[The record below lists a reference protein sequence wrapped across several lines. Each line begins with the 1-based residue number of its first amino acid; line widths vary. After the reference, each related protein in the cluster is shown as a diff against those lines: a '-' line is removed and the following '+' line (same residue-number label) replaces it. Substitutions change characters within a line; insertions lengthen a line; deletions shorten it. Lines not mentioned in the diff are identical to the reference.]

1 MKTVVLVIAVVV
13 ALLSVV
19 LTNTDF
25 NKDESAAS
33 PATAPSKSTQ
43 PAPVVLSAQAMA
55 GMQPY
60 NRSCAGCHGEAGIGT
75 KLGPPLM
82 HKVYNPGHHADESFV
97 RAVRNGVRQHHWQF
111 GDMPPRPEVTDE
123 EIALIVRFVRELQVS
138 QGIVYEQHRM

>member
-1 MKTVVLVIAVVV
+1 MKIVVLVIAVVV

-19 LTNTDF
+19 LTSTDF
-25 NKDESAAS
+25 KKEESVTA
-33 PATAPSKSTQ
+33 PATAPTTSPQ
-43 PAPVVLSAQAMA
+43 PAAVVLSAQALA

-60 NRSCAGCHGEAGIGT
+60 NRSCASCHGEAGIGT

-97 RAVRNGVRQHHWQF
+97 RAVRNGVQQHHWQF

-138 QGIVYEQHRM
+138 QGIVYEQHQM